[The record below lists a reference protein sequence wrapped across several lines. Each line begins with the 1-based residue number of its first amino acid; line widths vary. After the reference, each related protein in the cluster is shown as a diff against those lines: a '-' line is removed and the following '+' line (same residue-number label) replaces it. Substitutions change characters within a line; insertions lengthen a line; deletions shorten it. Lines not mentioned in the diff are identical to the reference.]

1 MHSKKVA
8 IAVCSVALLFV
19 TCFGSRLN
27 GPTVRL
33 DRIEL
38 QRADGGAPPAPPLP
52 LPGGKFINA

>member
-8 IAVCSVALLFV
+8 IAVWSLTLLFD

-33 DRIEL
+33 NRIGL
-38 QRADGGAPPAPPLP
+38 QSADGGAPPAPPLP